1 LDGLTVFRLSVL
13 TLLLLV
19 SACGGAGTSG
29 SVDAGVNGGLLA
41 PSPGTPDGPLR
52 GATIDQQRA
61 FRAGD
66 AVAEYLFDSVE
77 GLGPVYARPSCV
89 ACHLRG
95 GRGPGQTE
103 RFAFVS
109 SVTGAPL
116 GVPPFG
122 PLVRPLVTAGA
133 VTPVLAPDGGLPSGV
148 RVQVTGR
155 VAPPLF
161 GRGYLEAIA
170 DSEIER
176 IAAEQSL
183 RSDGIRGRV
192 QRVAFHAIGT
202 TDPRFPTHL
211 EGEAGL
217 VGRFGVKGRLATLDE
232 VVADALQ
239 GDLGLTSRLRPVEL
253 PNPDGLADDLLPG
266 VDLDDARLASLVAY
280 ARLLEIPER
289 PGPDMRGAAL
299 FDAVGCAVCHVPSL
313 RTRADWPTP
322 QLAGIDA
329 PVYSDLL
336 LHEMGADLA
345 DGQAEEG
352 AGSGEFRTA
361 PLIGLRYLP
370 GYLHD
375 GRAATLRDAVVGHRG
390 PGSEANE
397 VVSRFEALGQG
408 DQDALLGFVGGL

>member
-1 LDGLTVFRLSVL
+1 
-13 TLLLLV
+13 
-19 SACGGAGTSG
+19 
-29 SVDAGVNGGLLA
+29 
-41 PSPGTPDGPLR
+41 
-52 GATIDQQRA
+52 
-61 FRAGD
+61 
-66 AVAEYLFDSVE
+66 
-77 GLGPVYARPSCV
+77 
-89 ACHLRG
+89 
-95 GRGPGQTE
+95 
-103 RFAFVS
+103 
-109 SVTGAPL
+109 
-116 GVPPFG
+116 
-122 PLVRPLVTAGA
+122 VTAGA
-133 VTPVLAPDGGLPSGV
+133 VTPVLVPDGGLPSGV

-176 IAAEQSL
+176 IAAEQAL

-202 TDPRFPTHL
+202 TDPRFPVHV

-217 VGRFGVKGRLATLDE
+217 VGRFGVKARLATLDE

-239 GDLGLTSRLRPVEL
+239 GDLGLTSRLRPAEL
-253 PNPDGLADDLLPG
+253 PNPDGLADDLVPG
-266 VDLDDARLASLVAY
+266 VDLDDARLAALVVY

-289 PGPDMRGAAL
+289 PGPDMRGAGL
-299 FDAVGCAVCHVPSL
+299 FDAIGCAVCHVPSL
-313 RTRADWPTP
+313 RTRADWPTS

-329 PVYSDLL
+329 PVYSDVL

-352 AGSGEFRTA
+352 AGPGEFRTA

-375 GRAATLRDAVVGHRG
+375 GRAATLRDAIVGHRG

-397 VVSRFEALGQG
+397 VVGRFEALGQG
-408 DQDALLGFVGGL
+408 DQEALIGFVGGL